1 MTGTTFQKVL
11 NIIEKIPRGKI
22 MTYGQISKILGIRN
36 VQVVGYALHSNP
48 DPKKYPCHRVVK
60 KNGELALGY
69 AFGGWQKQK
78 ELLEKEGITFVEN
91 RIVMKDFQWIP

>member
-1 MTGTTFQKVL
+1 MTTLTFSKILSVV
-11 NIIEKIPRGKI
+11 EKIPKGKV
-22 MTYGQISKILGIRN
+22 MTYGQIAVILNFKN

-78 ELLEKEGITFVEN
+78 ELLEKEGVRFLDN
-91 RIVMKDFQWIP
+91 RVDMKKFQFNP